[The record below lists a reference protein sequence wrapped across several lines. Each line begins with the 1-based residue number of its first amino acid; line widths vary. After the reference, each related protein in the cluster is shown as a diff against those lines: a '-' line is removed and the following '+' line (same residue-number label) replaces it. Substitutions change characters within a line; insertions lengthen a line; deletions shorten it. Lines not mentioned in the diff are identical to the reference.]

1 MTTNDMIL
9 LKEARNTSYKYYG
22 VVNDMISKADSDDTR
37 RTLKNIRDLLYDI
50 YINGGRTD

>member
-9 LKEARNTSYKYYG
+9 LKEARNTSYKDYG
-22 VVNDMISKADSDDTR
+22 VVNDIISKADSDDTR
-37 RTLKNIRDLLYDI
+37 RTLKNIRDLLYDV